1 MTSSTNAFY
10 TVFYL
15 SNDGFE
21 FRFDQQPGNL
31 DTMIFGIILLIPT
44 NFTGQQLQ
52 VQVALTVNSQEGARS
67 TPLTVGKNYAST

>member
-1 MTSSTNAFY
+1 MTSSTSAFY

-31 DTMIFGIILLIPT
+31 DTMISGILIPT

-52 VQVALTVNSQEGARS
+52 VQVALTLNSQEGARS
-67 TPLTVGKNYAST
+67 TPLTVGKNYVST